1 MNLAGLSGTAFAG
14 GLAGLL
20 LALGALHLLRVRM
33 RRQVVDSLLFFRS
46 VALHARPRVLGR
58 KLARL
63 GSFLVAAA
71 ALALAWT
78 AFAEPSA
85 GDDAPS
91 RAIVVDVT
99 SAARAS
105 PRVAQAEQLAATLGL
120 GPRGVVVAAGAA
132 PLAVLRPG
140 EPTELLA
147 SRCEARFGDA
157 PPSRVFD
164 ALVACAHALRDG
176 DEIVL
181 IGGPPQAPASID
193 GIPVRLAEATAAAA
207 IDVAPPPGTRLA
219 VFVAEDVPAAIAIA
233 LDARGD
239 VDRSAIGDAVVAI
252 ARTTATLPVAMPA
265 VLVEDRDD
273 GVVVEPRVTVACAA
287 PLSLRDA
294 ARQSTPGFRPMPGE
308 SPWIVDAR
316 GEFALVAAQDSRV
329 RIAGALLD
337 DLTRRDVPL
346 LIDAALEHV
355 RPRTTAPSLPIA
367 AARTHA
373 GDLLPGLGDSGT
385 LAPLFLALALAVLL
399 LDAWL
404 LSRGR
409 VA

>member
-1 MNLAGLSGTAFAG
+1 MNLAGLSGATFAA

-58 KLARL
+58 RLARL

-71 ALALAWT
+71 ALAFAWT

-85 GDDAPS
+85 RDDAPS

-99 SAARAS
+99 SAARAT
-105 PRVAQAEQLAATLGL
+105 PRVAQATQLATTIGL

-132 PLAVLRPG
+132 PIAVLRPG

-147 SRCEARFGDA
+147 ARCEGRFGDA
-157 PPSRVFD
+157 PPSGVFD

-181 IGGPPQAPASID
+181 IGGPSQAPASID
-193 GIPVRLAEATAAAA
+193 GIPLRLVEATAAAA
-207 IDVAPPPGTRLA
+207 IEVAPPSPTRLA
-219 VFVAEDVPAAIAIA
+219 VFVADDVPMAIAIA

-239 VDRSAIGDAVVAI
+239 VDRTALGDAEVAI

-273 GVVVEPRVTVACAA
+273 GVAVEPRLTGACAA

-294 ARQSTPGFRPMPGE
+294 ARRSTQGFRPVPGE
-308 SPWIVDAR
+308 APWIADAR
-316 GEFALVAAQDSRV
+316 GHLALVAAKDSRV
-329 RIAGALLD
+329 RISSALLD

-367 AARTHA
+367 AVRAHP
-373 GDLLPGLGDSGT
+373 GDALLGLGDSGA
-385 LAPLFLALALAVLL
+385 LAPLFLALALVVLM

-404 LSRGR
+404 LARGR